1 MMYKEKFMGVLA
13 QYSKK
18 DANMVKSMTGV
29 LLAIAHVTATKDRSL
44 STKINGA
51 TADEVDVAY
60 KQLSYDKELM
70 GGKLTRNE
78 IIRYVARMF
87 IGGEVC
93 FADETNP
100 MGGIRLTT
108 LGMLTAAEMFENFK
122 PYEVS
127 AVYEFINKSEFGVQ
141 NIANN

>member
-1 MMYKEKFMGVLA
+1 MTYKAMFMDILA
-13 QYSKK
+13 QHSKK

-29 LLAIAHVTATKDRSL
+29 LLAIAHVTATKDKSL
-44 STKINGA
+44 STKSNGA
-51 TADEVDVAY
+51 TADEVEVAY

-70 GGKLTRNE
+70 GGKLTRDE
-78 IIRYVARMF
+78 LILYVTRM
-87 IGGEVC
+87 ILSGEVC
-93 FADETNP
+93 LADETNP

-122 PYEVS
+122 PYKVS